1 MTELYIMRHSEP
13 FKVHR
18 GIDDV
23 NEDIL
28 FSNIKSPLSVEG
40 EYLADKLSERD
51 EFKNL
56 DLVCS
61 SNYVR
66 AMSTAKYFAY
76 RNNLKVNVTDKFGE
90 RMHGVLKWEE
100 LPGDFER

>member
-13 FKVHR
+13 FKVHK
-18 GIDDV
+18 GIEDV

-28 FSNIKSPLSVEG
+28 FSNIKTPLSVEG
-40 EYLADKLSERD
+40 EYLANNLSKRG

-56 DLVCS
+56 DLVYS

-66 AMSTAKYFAY
+66 AISTAKYFAY

-90 RMHGVLKWEE
+90 RIHGVVKWEE
-100 LPGDFER
+100 K